1 MSASVKAI
9 LAAALA
15 ASLGGGPAFAQSTD
29 DESRVYAG
37 VTFGQAHW
45 RPGCANGAACDD
57 TDRALRVLAG
67 YQINRILAAEIG
79 FHNLGKAA
87 APGASIKANAWEAV
101 LVAGWPVASALSV
114 YGKLGIY
121 RGSAEGSG
129 MLIPNK
135 ETNYNGTF
143 GVGVQY
149 EVNRNVALRGEW
161 QAYSRLAGGTLGPRS
176 DVDVVSAGAL
186 WRFR

>member
-1 MSASVKAI
+1 VIAKAI
-9 LAAALA
+9 VAAVLA
-15 ASLGGGPAFAQSTD
+15 ASLAGPVFAQSTD
-29 DESRVYAG
+29 AETPVYAG
-37 VTFGQAHW
+37 LSFGQAHW

-57 TDRALRVLAG
+57 TDRALRVFAG
-67 YQINRILAAEIG
+67 YQINRIFAAEVG

-87 APGASIKANAWEAV
+87 APGANIKANAWEA
-101 LVAGWPVASALSV
+101 LLLAGWPIASAFSV
-114 YGKLGIY
+114 YGKAGVY

-129 MLIPNK
+129 TLLAKK
-135 ETNYNGTF
+135 ETNYNGTY
-143 GVGVQY
+143 GVGLQY

-176 DVDVVSAGAL
+176 DVEVFSAGAL